1 MALGAYVTK
10 FTNKLDQL
18 IERET
23 LTSDLNMNGDL
34 LGELSGA
41 GEIKVAKLAMDGLG
55 DYDRAAGFAPGSVTT
70 DWETFK
76 LQYDRGRQFEIDA
89 MDDEERAAIVSA
101 NVMAE
106 FERTKVIPEVDAIR
120 FAKMAQNAGTTATGA
135 LATPEAALDAVLAG
149 EQAVEDTGANLAQ
162 CVLYCTSAVKG
173 LLRKA
178 QNYRIGQGEAPNGTF
193 GTFDDMKLVTVPSD
207 RFASKVQL
215 LDGKTKAEGNDQTA
229 GGYKAADDASAI
241 DFLIV
246 HPSAV
251 AAIQKHQTLR
261 YFAPDVN
268 QGKDAHLWQ
277 YRLFHDLLVYENK
290 KALIYAHTAPAA
302 DNASV
307 DTAVVG
313 KAKAAK

>member
-10 FTNKLDQL
+10 FTDRLDKI
-18 IERET
+18 IEREA
-23 LTSDLNMNGDL
+23 LTSDLSMNGDL
-34 LGELSGA
+34 LGDMTST
-41 GEIKVAKLAMDGLG
+41 GEIKVAKIAMDGLG
-55 DYDRAAGFAPGSVTT
+55 NYDRAAGFAPGSVTT
-70 DWETFK
+70 DWETLK
-76 LQYDRGRQFEIDA
+76 LSYDRGRQFEVDA

-120 FAKMAQNAGTTATGA
+120 FAKLAQGAGTTVAANLTA
-135 LATPEAALDAVLAG
+135 PDAALDAVLAG
-149 EQAVEDTGANLAQ
+149 EEAVEDTGANLAQ

-193 GTFDDMKLVTVPSD
+193 STFDDMKIVTVPSS
-207 RFASKVQL
+207 RFASKVTL
-215 LDGKTKAEGNDQTA
+215 NDGKTSGQQA
-229 GGYKAADDASAI
+229 GGYKAATDAAAI
-241 DFLIV
+241 NFLIV

-277 YRLFHDLLVYENK
+277 YRVFHDLLVFESQ
-290 KALIYAHTAPAA
+290 KALIYAHTAAA
-302 DNASV
+302 RSASV
-307 DTAVVG
+307 AGEAKAGT
-313 KAKAAK
+313 AKAAK